1 MTTTVA
7 DSDADAQ
14 GFYRHLVGTL
24 EMGGCVFGDLVR
36 SERRRLGLS
45 QEELAEQTG
54 IGVRSIG
61 KIEAGRSANPRPGTV
76 RKLADAFG
84 LTGDERDRFCSAAV
98 TVLTA
103 SPGTKPAADPATG
116 RVPAQL
122 PADVARF
129 TGRRAHLDHLTAAL
143 DRAANAVVISA
154 IAGTAGIGKTALA
167 VHWAHRVR
175 HRFPDGQLYV
185 NLRGFHPSGAVM
197 DPAQAIRS
205 MLEALDVP
213 RQRIP
218 AGLDAQA
225 ALYRSELADR
235 RMLVVIDNARD
246 AEQVRP
252 LLPGAPGCFVLV
264 TSRSQLTSLVAVEGA
279 RPLTLDLL
287 TPEEA
292 KELLAG
298 RLGPDRLAADPEA
311 VDEIVTRCARLPLAL
326 AIVAARAATNPG
338 FPLRVIADE
347 LRGLDALADED
358 PSGDIRAVFSWSV
371 ATLTPAAAR
380 MFRLVGLH
388 AGPEFSAAAAA
399 SLAGVPLRAV
409 RPLLAELTRAHLI
422 VETVP
427 GRYTLHDLL
436 RAYAAELAA
445 TDEPGAAMTRM
456 FDHYVHTAHA
466 ADRLLDP
473 HRDGLELSDPVD
485 GVTLE
490 PLADHQQALTWFATE
505 QSGLINAVRH
515 AAASGFDRHA
525 WQLARTVAEYFD
537 RRGHWRDS
545 VETQHVA
552 LEAARRLGDRPKQA
566 DSHRVL
572 ARAHTRLG
580 EFDDAHTHY
589 GHALDAFDAVD
600 DRVGQAHTHN
610 SIADVCERQN
620 RYQDA
625 LDHARKALALHRDL
639 GDQPRGVAAAL
650 NAVGWYQAQL
660 GDHRPALASCEEALR
675 LLEELGDRYGQAA
688 TSDSL
693 GYVHDRLGNHD
704 EALTWY
710 RHSLALFR
718 DLGDRYW
725 EATLLTRIGETH
737 RAMGDPAAAGEDWQ
751 HALTILDDLAHPDA
765 EQVRVSLEKL
775 D

>member
-1 MTTTVA
+1 M
-7 DSDADAQ
+7 
-14 GFYRHLVGTL
+14 
-24 EMGGCVFGDLVR
+24 VR
-36 SERRRLGLS
+36 GERRRLGLS
-45 QEELAEQTG
+45 QEELAERTG

-61 KIEAGRSANPRPGTV
+61 KLEAGRIANPRPATV

-84 LTGDERDRFCSAAV
+84 LTGDERNRFCSAA
-98 TVLTA
+98 TTTA
-103 SPGTKPAADPATG
+103 VPDPPTQPAPPRAAT
-116 RVPAQL
+116 PAQL

-129 TGRRAHLDHLTAAL
+129 AGRADHLDRLTAAL
-143 DRAANAVVISA
+143 DGAADRHPAAVVISA
-154 IAGTAGIGKTALA
+154 IAGTAGIGKTTLA

-218 AGLDAQA
+218 ADLDAQA
-225 ALYRSELADR
+225 ALYRSELAGR
-235 RMLVVIDNARD
+235 RMLVVLDNARD

-279 RPLTLDLL
+279 QPLTLDLL
-287 TPEEA
+287 TAGEA
-292 KELLAG
+292 RELLAS
-298 RLGPDRLAADPEA
+298 RLGADRLAAEPEA
-311 VDEIVTRCARLPLAL
+311 AEELVTRCARLPLAL

-338 FPLRVIADE
+338 FPLRAIADD
-347 LRGLDALADED
+347 LRGLDGLADED
-358 PSGDIRAVFSWSV
+358 PTGDIRAVFSWSV
-371 ATLTPAAAR
+371 ATLSPATAR

-388 AGPEFSAAAAA
+388 AGPDFSAAAAA
-399 SLAGVPLRAV
+399 SLAAVTPTAV
-409 RPLLAELTRAHLI
+409 RPMLAELARANLI
-422 VETVP
+422 MEAVP

-445 TDEPGAAMTRM
+445 DEEPADERHAARQRM
-456 FDHYVHTAHA
+456 FDHYLHTAHA
-466 ADRLLDP
+466 ADRLIDT
-473 HRDGLELSDPVD
+473 HRDASVLPEPAT
-485 GVTLE
+485 GVTPE
-490 PLADHQQALTWFATE
+490 PLDDHQQALTWFATE
-505 QSGLINAVRH
+505 QPVLLNAVRH
-515 AAASGFDRHA
+515 AAASGFDGHA
-525 WQLARTVAEYFD
+525 WLLARTLAEFLD

-552 LEAARRLGDRPKQA
+552 LAAAERLGDLPRQA

-589 GHALDAFDAVD
+589 AHALAAFDAAG
-600 DRVGQAHTHN
+600 DRTGQAHTHN

-625 LDHARKALALHRDL
+625 LDHARKALDLHRGL
-639 GDQPRGVAAAL
+639 GHRRGEAAAL

-660 GDHRPALASCEEALR
+660 GDHRPALSSCEEALR

-688 TSDSL
+688 TLDSL
-693 GYVHDRLGNHD
+693 GYVYDRLGTYD
-704 EALTWY
+704 RALTCY
-710 RHSLALFR
+710 ADSLTVFR

-725 EATLLTRIGETH
+725 EATLLTRIGETR
-737 RAMGDPAAAGEDWQ
+737 RAMGDTGAAKENLR

-765 EQVRVSLEKL
+765 EQVRVSLQKL
-775 D
+775 DG